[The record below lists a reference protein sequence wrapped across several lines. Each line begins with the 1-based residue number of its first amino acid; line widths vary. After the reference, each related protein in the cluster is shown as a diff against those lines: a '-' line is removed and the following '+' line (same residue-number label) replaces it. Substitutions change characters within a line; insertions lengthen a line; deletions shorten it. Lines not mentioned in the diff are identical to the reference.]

1 MAAYRAAATARQAR
15 RYVKCCEQDD
25 SEASPTACIVD
36 SQSVKSA
43 EKGGQHRRSWVRCWH
58 PDRAIIWFRHQ
69 PMAGYDG
76 RTALERREELDLLA
90 VDKIVG
96 RWCRPRSS
104 GISYALRIICRA
116 KPTGAAPK
124 SPATLPAAATRRAG
138 IRYFPPPRPPEL
150 VHRLLHLLGLL
161 AGGVEVVLQALDA
174 VAQRVS
180 SDALPVS
187 ALLCPVRPAPL
198 GHHGLFQQVGTLTL
212 TVRPSL
218 GHPTHRR
225 AFQRDPPAVRPIRPG
240 VLPDSRGHPLRPAD
254 RSAARSLH
262 FVRANLRSHVRAI
275 VQPNGRAAARP
286 HPQAPAPMSGH
297 HCQAASANRADVR
310 AS

>member
-1 MAAYRAAATARQAR
+1 
-15 RYVKCCEQDD
+15 
-25 SEASPTACIVD
+25 
-36 SQSVKSA
+36 VKSA

-69 PMAGYDG
+69 PMAGYDR

-124 SPATLPAAATRRAG
+124 SPATLPAAATRRAEEPVAG
-138 IRYFPPPRPPEL
+138 HQRPAFAISPR
-150 VHRLLHLLGLL
+150 HAR
-161 AGGVEVVLQALDA
+161 
-174 VAQRVS
+174 RS
-180 SDALPVS
+180 SSTACCTCWACWRAASRSCCRPSTRSRNASARTRSPSLPCS